1 MCRRRRWRRW
11 RQRWSMICRLTV
23 WSVRVRAAGGCVL
36 SAGKVEAKR
45 GDQRREGC
53 LHGAIDLGGR
63 VPESAVGG
71 CRCEKLLCIRRS
83 FCMHAARALPYPPTA
98 RTNSSPRQTS
108 DHILLRVCITTVL
121 TVAVIGDRWG
131 GRPTVA
137 DLCNKTYR
145 ATDLPHHQVI

>member
-1 MCRRRRWRRW
+1 
-11 RQRWSMICRLTV
+11 
-23 WSVRVRAAGGCVL
+23 
-36 SAGKVEAKR
+36 
-45 GDQRREGC
+45 
-53 LHGAIDLGGR
+53 
-63 VPESAVGG
+63 
-71 CRCEKLLCIRRS
+71 
-83 FCMHAARALPYPPTA
+83 MHAARALPYPPTA